1 LHHLVKAEQ
10 ISTTDVLMVAI
21 HLPAMTSLLW
31 TSRSGI
37 RCSSGDGTSQELLD
51 IFLGW
56 IAELWHIP
64 QCVSLFL
71 MLGHIIQNI
80 SSLSSVMFHS
90 VYCCLKLK
98 MTLVYIQQNVI

>member
-51 IFLGW
+51 IFLG
-56 IAELWHIP
+56 
-64 QCVSLFL
+64 
-71 MLGHIIQNI
+71 
-80 SSLSSVMFHS
+80 
-90 VYCCLKLK
+90 
-98 MTLVYIQQNVI
+98 